1 MHRSGLLAA
10 TALVGVALVSA
21 STAAPERA
29 RVGKKVPEFKF
40 ESPLDNGLGV
50 TDLQAFRGTPTLY
63 EFWGTH

>member
-10 TALVGVALVSA
+10 TALVGVALLSA

-29 RVGKKVPEFKF
+29 KVGKKAPEHKF

-50 TDLQAFRGTPTLY
+50 TDLQAFRGTPTLF
-63 EFWGTH
+63 EFWGTY